1 MRWRRW
7 NYATRLQEAAL
18 TYAAVW
24 SGQVA
29 ANCSWPGHSQAAIVR
44 AAKTKVFGT
53 RWMTRG
59 AIIDRRTARRAIVT
73 MALLLTFVAQALLPM
88 QQLVAARLHAGVP
101 QGDWVV
107 LCTAQGMKV
116 VRVADLGDQQL
127 PDNKPQAPLCPICVG
142 HIALGEPALDCAGPL
157 QSTQV
162 AYSPLVPVATPLPE
176 RRFVVLAHGARAPP
190 V

>member
-1 MRWRRW
+1 
-7 NYATRLQEAAL
+7 
-18 TYAAVW
+18 
-24 SGQVA
+24 
-29 ANCSWPGHSQAAIVR
+29 
-44 AAKTKVFGT
+44 
-53 RWMTRG
+53 MTRG
-59 AIIDRRTARRAIVT
+59 AIIDRRTAWRAIVT
-73 MALLLTFVAQALLPM
+73 MALLLSFVVQALLPM
-88 QQLVAARLHAGVP
+88 QQLVAARLHAGGP

-116 VRVADLGDQQL
+116 VRLADLGDQQL

-142 HIALGEPALDCAGPL
+142 HVALGEPALDCAGAL

-176 RRFVVLAHGARAPP
+176 RRFAVLAHGARAPP